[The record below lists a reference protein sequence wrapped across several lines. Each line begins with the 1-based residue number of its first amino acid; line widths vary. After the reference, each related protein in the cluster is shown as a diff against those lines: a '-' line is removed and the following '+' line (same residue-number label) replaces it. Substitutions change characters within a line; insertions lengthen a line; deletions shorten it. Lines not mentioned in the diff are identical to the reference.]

1 MGILIQGGRIVDA
14 ATDTDKKGD
23 IYLEDG
29 VITEIGEKLKIKD
42 KSDRV
47 IDAKGC
53 LVMPGL
59 IDLHVHFRDPGQT
72 QKEDIETGSRAAAR
86 GGVTTVVAM
95 PNTTPVIDSPDRVNY
110 VHNKAKQLAGI
121 HVLQAGA
128 ITQGEKG
135 QELSD
140 IEGMVK
146 AGIPALSEDGKSVM
160 NTRLCKEA
168 MEVAEKLN
176 VPIFA
181 HCEDIDLRGDGCMND
196 DENARRLG
204 LPGICN
210 AVENVIAARDILL
223 SSETGARLHLCHC
236 STKEVVEIVRIAK
249 QRGFTTLTAEVCP
262 HHFTLT
268 SDDIP
273 NAPAPRSE
281 SDDTPTLSAIP
292 SNKEG
297 YEMVNYKMNPPL
309 RTAADRAALIEGLR
323 DGSIDCIAT
332 DHAPHSAQDKNTGM
346 LEAPFG
352 IVGLETA
359 AALTYSELVETGVL
373 TPLQMAEKMSYN
385 PAKILKL
392 EGGAGEIAVG
402 KDADLVIFD
411 PQASYVIDKNTFV
424 SKSKNTPFHGRKV
437 TGRVDMTI
445 IGGDVVYQFES
456 EEKKND

>member
-168 MEVAEKLN
+168 MEVAEKFN

-181 HCEDIDLRGDGCMND
+181 HCEDIDLRGDGCMNE

-210 AVENVIAARDILL
+210 AVEDVIAARDILL
-223 SSETGARLHLCHC
+223 ARETGARLHLCHC
-236 STKEVVEIVRIAK
+236 STKDSVTMVKQAK
-249 QRGFTTLTAEVCP
+249 ADGLPVTAEVCP
-262 HHFTLT
+262 HHFTLST
-268 SDDIP
+268 EDMVP
-273 NAPAPRSE
+273 Y
-281 SDDTPTLSAIP
+281 DT
-292 SNKEG
+292 
-297 YEMVNYKMNPPL
+297 NYKMNPPL
-309 RTAADRAALIEGLR
+309 RTKADVEALRQGLKE
-323 DGSIDCIAT
+323 DIMDVIAT
-332 DHAPHSAQDKNTGM
+332 DHAPHTQQDKNQSM
-346 LEAPFG
+346 QKAPFG
-352 IVGLETA
+352 IVGIETV
-359 AALTYSELVETGVL
+359 AALTYSELVLKGYL
-373 TPLQMAEKMSYN
+373 TPMQMAEKMSYN
-385 PAKILKL
+385 PAKVIGSNRGSL
-392 EGGAGEIAVG
+392 EVG
-402 KDADLVIFD
+402 KDADNVIFN
-411 PQASYVIDKNTFV
+411 PKKTYQIDKNNFA
-424 SKSKNTPFHGRKV
+424 SKGRNTPFDGRTV
-437 TGRVDMTI
+437 TGEVEYTICGGKMIYEKEMT
-445 IGGDVVYQFES
+445 G
-456 EEKKND
+456 EKA